1 MRLSFADASLASL
14 DALSGIDALA
24 LLVFE
29 DERPLRGLAGFV
41 DWRLCGALSRI
52 LLGGRFTGGSGD
64 ALLFPVVGRLTGE
77 RVFCFGAGRKAEL
90 GKAGFAAAA
99 RRLGQALALAGARAF
114 VSELP
119 GVDGLDDPER
129 VQVFL
134 TEVAASFKA
143 ERIVLFGDARAQAK
157 AFQQVAG
164 KLPQVQLERQA
175 VAMPAP
181 LPTTTSPR
189 PPYKAAR

>member
-14 DALSGIDALA
+14 DALTGVDALA

-52 LLGGRFTGGSGD
+52 LLGGRFSGARGD

-90 GKAGFAAAA
+90 GRAGFAAAA

-114 VSELP
+114 VTELP
-119 GVDGLDDPER
+119 NVDGLEEPER
-129 VQVFL
+129 VRVFL
-134 TEVAASFKA
+134 SEVAASFKA
-143 ERIVLFGDARAQAK
+143 ERIILFGDARALAK

-164 KLPQVQLERQA
+164 QLPQVQLERQA
-175 VAMPAP
+175 VAVQAPAP
-181 LPTTTSPR
+181 PSPPR
-189 PPYKAAR
+189 PPFKAAR

>member
-14 DALSGIDALA
+14 DALTGFDALA

-52 LLGGRFTGGSGD
+52 LLGGRFSGAQGD

-90 GKAGFAAAA
+90 GKSGFTAAS
-99 RRLGQALALAGARAF
+99 RRLGQALAMAGARAF

-119 GVDGLDDPER
+119 AVGEVDEPER
-129 VQVFL
+129 VRIFL
-134 TEVAASFKA
+134 AEVAASFKG
-143 ERIVLFGDARAQAK
+143 ERIVLFGDSRALAK
-157 AFQQVAG
+157 AFQQVARE
-164 KLPQVQLERQA
+164 LPQVQLERQVVA
-175 VAMPAP
+175 VSASAPAP
-181 LPTTTSPR
+181 PR
-189 PPYKAAR
+189 PPFKAAR